1 MSKFVIECPVCGKWL
16 FDAEIGTK
24 GVIKAFCKRCKTA
37 KEIKLG
43 GNDK

>member
-1 MSKFVIECPVCGKWL
+1 MTFDKIKCPVCVTWL
-16 FDAEIGTK
+16 FDAENGAK
-24 GVIKAFCKRCKTA
+24 GVTKAFCKRCKTA